1 MFERTASHS
10 EATMQ
15 RSTHLP
21 AITLG
26 AGDFS
31 RLDQLASVAEYKLPD
46 VAAFLGKE
54 LERARVVPAREVGA
68 DVVTMSSRVVFTDDA
83 GETHDVTLVYPEEAD
98 MEKSRLSVLTPVG
111 AALIGLK
118 VGQSIEWR
126 TRLGEERT
134 LTVLKVS
141 HRDGGGRSA
150 EELG

>member
-1 MFERTASHS
+1 M
-10 EATMQ
+10 
-15 RSTHLP
+15 
-21 AITLG
+21 
-26 AGDFS
+26 
-31 RLDQLASVAEYKLPD
+31 
-46 VAAFLGKE
+46 
-54 LERARVVPAREVGA
+54 VPAREVGA
-68 DVVTMSSRVVFTDDA
+68 DVITMSSRVVFTDDA

-141 HRDGGGRSA
+141 HRDGGRSA